1 MFTKTM
7 KQIIT
12 AKLKLKTTPE
22 QFKALRQ
29 TQLAYRDALNHVS
42 RYAFE
47 HGKTSNRERLQKG
60 NYRDVRELFGLPSEM
75 TANVIR
81 QVGVTYKG
89 LWTKLRKNIEHR
101 RAKITKKRFK
111 GLDRPPRYVSP
122 TVTYNY
128 KYDYSFKPE
137 QQVSIRTLRGRIVL
151 PFEGYGPH
159 VALIQHGANIK
170 AGRLWYDKQRKQF
183 YLLVCLEREIAD
195 PTPEVQQA
203 ILGVDV
209 GQRYLAVTATLT
221 EESQFFSGKTV
232 MSRADHYA
240 RLQKRLQRKGTR
252 AATRRLVALS
262 GRERRLKLNSNHVIA
277 KRIVNRHPYTLIGLE
292 DLTGIRE
299 HTRRRK
305 HMRKGKKVIPVSPK
319 ARRANRHASK
329 WAFAELQNII
339 AYKAALS
346 NSMAVKVDADFTS
359 QACPMCGYKD
369 KKNRPQK
376 GLLFLCQNKQ
386 CLYRQRT
393 GRPYTLHA
401 DLVGARNIAMRTSC
415 VWQDWA
421 QTGQLS
427 VAPGSLVGLDLSG
440 GETKAARLARLARYA
455 DLRWSPGRNLS

>member
-1 MFTKTM
+1 M

-12 AKLKLKTTPE
+12 AKLKLNTTPE

-42 RYAFE
+42 RFAFAQ
-47 HGKTSNRERLQKG
+47 GKTSNRDKLQKG
-60 NYRDVRELFGLPSEM
+60 NYRDVRAMFGLPSEM

-81 QVGVTYKG
+81 QVGITYKG

-101 RAKITKKRFK
+101 RAKITRERFK
-111 GLDRPPRYVSP
+111 GLDRPPKYVSP
-122 TVTYNY
+122 TVSYTY

-137 QQVSIRTLRGRIVL
+137 QHVSMRTLQGRAVL
-151 PFEGYGPH
+151 PYEGYAPH
-159 VALIQHGANIK
+159 VALIQRGATIK
-170 AGRLWYDKQRKQF
+170 GGKLWYDKSRKQF

-195 PTPEVQQA
+195 PAPEKQRA

-221 EESQFFSGKTV
+221 EKSQFFSGKAV
-232 MSRADHYA
+232 RERADHYT
-240 RLQKRLQRKGTR
+240 RTQKRLQRKGTR

-277 KRIVNRHPYTLIGLE
+277 KRIVDRYPHTLIGLE
-292 DLTGIRE
+292 NLTGIRE
-299 HTRRRK
+299 RTPRRK
-305 HMRKGKKVIPVSPK
+305 HVHKGKKILPVSPK

-346 NSMAVKVDADFTS
+346 NSMVVKVDADFTS

-369 KKNRPQK
+369 EKNRPQK

-386 CLYRQRT
+386 CLYRQRV

-401 DLVGARNIAMRTSC
+401 DLVGARNIAMRTRC
-415 VWQDWA
+415 VWQDWT

-427 VAPGSLVGLDLSG
+427 VAPGSLDGPDLSG